1 MVAAR
6 AIASARVLIWWVI
19 DRITPSKV
27 WVERQADWAYIGGSN
42 DTFLR
47 GKCPRR
53 ALRINAML
61 MQTHEARLAALREEL
76 KRRGVDGFIV
86 PISDEYMSEYVGEYA
101 QRLGW
106 VTGFGGSAGFA
117 AVTLDHAAIFVD
129 GRYTVQVRD
138 QVDENLFDY
147 KSVPADTLSGWLAE
161 VCETGARVAYDPWLH
176 TGKWVA
182 ALEQQAQPRGIT
194 LVPADSNPIDAVWA
208 DQPAPSPAAAM
219 VHNDALAGQSSAE
232 KRAAVAD
239 WLAREGHDAVVIP
252 ALDSI
257 AWLLN
262 IRGAD
267 VAHTPV
273 ALSYVIAHRDGSAEL
288 FIAPEKVTPELTR
301 HLGNAVT
308 IRDRAAFESALG
320 ELAGKTVALDPDF
333 AVVGIAQALRAGG
346 AQVAFKQDPT
356 ILAKAVKNA
365 AEQQGHRDAQA
376 RDGAAVTRFLRW
388 LEIAAPQ
395 GGVDELS
402 AAARLQAFREED
414 AGLQDLSF
422 DTISAAAGHAALP
435 HYKVDEDS
443 NIPIPPGSIYLVDS
457 GGQYADQSGG
467 GTTDITR
474 TVWIG
479 TADGLGEPSAEM
491 RDRFTRV
498 LKGHIQIACAVFPQG
513 TCGGQIDVLARQ
525 YLWEAGVDYAHGT
538 GHGVGSFL
546 AVHEGPQRIAK
557 PSGGQAGTG
566 QELLAGMIISNEPGY
581 YKPGAFGIRIENL
594 VLVEERVIA
603 GAEARYLG
611 FETLTYVPLDRR
623 LIERA
628 LLTASEIAWVDAY
641 HTKVRSLLSPRLAGD
656 DLAWLERETAA
667 L

>member
-1 MVAAR
+1 
-6 AIASARVLIWWVI
+6 
-19 DRITPSKV
+19 
-27 WVERQADWAYIGGSN
+27 
-42 DTFLR
+42 
-47 GKCPRR
+47 
-53 ALRINAML
+53 ML

-76 KRRGVDGFIV
+76 KRRGVDGFII
-86 PISDEYMSEYVGEYA
+86 PISDEHMSEYVGDYA

-106 VTGFGGSAGFA
+106 LTGFGGSAGFA

-138 QVDENLFDY
+138 QVDGTLFDY
-147 KSVPADTLSGWLAE
+147 KSVPAESLGGWLAE
-161 VCETGARVAYDPWLH
+161 VCAAKDDGGATIAYDPWLH
-176 TGKWVA
+176 TWAWVE
-182 ALEQQAQPRGIT
+182 ALEKQVNPKGIT

-208 DQPAPSPAAAM
+208 DRPAPSPAVAIP
-219 VHNDALAGQSSAE
+219 HDDALAGQSSAE
-232 KRAAVAD
+232 KRAVVAD
-239 WLAREGHDAVVIP
+239 WLTREGHDAVVIP

-262 IRGAD
+262 IRGSD

-288 FIAPEKVTPELTR
+288 FIAPEKVTPELAR

-308 IRDRAAFESALG
+308 IRDRAAFEAALTG
-320 ELAGKTVALDPDF
+320 ELAGRDIALDPDF

-346 AQVAFKQDPT
+346 AKFSFIQDPT
-356 ILAKAVKNA
+356 ILAKAIKNPV
-365 AEQQGHRDAQA
+365 EQQCHRDAQA
-376 RDGAAVTRFLRW
+376 RDGAAVSKFLRW
-388 LEIAAPQ
+388 LEVEGPK

-414 AGLQDLSF
+414 AGLRDLSF
-422 DTISAAAGHAALP
+422 NTISAAAGHAALP

-457 GGQYADQSGG
+457 GGQYPG

-474 TVWIG
+474 TVWVG
-479 TADGLGEPSAEM
+479 TPDGLGKPTQEM
-491 RDRFTRV
+491 RDRNTRV
-498 LKGHIQIACAVFPQG
+498 LKGHIQLDRALFPQG
-513 TCGGQIDVLARQ
+513 TVGGQLDVLARQ

-557 PSGGQAGTG
+557 PGGGQAGTA
-566 QELLAGMIISNEPGY
+566 QELFAGMILSNEPGY
-581 YKPGAFGIRIENL
+581 YKPNAFGIRIENL
-594 VLVEERVIA
+594 VLVEEREIA
-603 GAEARYLG
+603 GAEGRYLG
-611 FETLTYVPLDRR
+611 FETLTFVPLDRK
-623 LIERA
+623 LIDKS
-628 LLTASEIAWVDAY
+628 LLTAEEIAWVDAY
-641 HTKVRSLLSPRLAGD
+641 HAKVRALLSPQLAGE
-656 DLAWLERETAA
+656 DLAWVERETAA